1 MFFGIDRAID
11 MVETKI
17 DYLRKAWVI
26 PFPKIPFRQN
36 PTKISKTSLGFFKIY
51 QNQQILVHFPP
62 KFTIVGSKC
71 FFKLTEQ

>member
-1 MFFGIDRAID
+1 

-17 DYLRKAWVI
+17 DYLRNPYVM
-26 PFPKIPFRQN
+26 PFPKYHSHQN
-36 PTKISKTSLGFFKIY
+36 PTNISKASLGFSKIY